1 MLLNLGHT
9 FGHAL
14 EAWAGFSQRLLHGE
28 AIAIGMAQA
37 FRFSEEQGLA
47 PAGTAQRVEKHLRAV
62 GLPTRVGDIQGPG
75 KPDADALFALMSQ
88 DKKVRQGRLT
98 FILVRAIGEAF
109 ITRDVNPAVVRA
121 FLEREVS

>member
-1 MLLNLGHT
+1 
-9 FGHAL
+9 
-14 EAWAGFSQRLLHGE
+14 
-28 AIAIGMAQA
+28 
-37 FRFSEEQGLA
+37 
-47 PAGTAQRVEKHLRAV
+47 
-62 GLPTRVGDIQGPG
+62 
-75 KPDADALFALMSQ
+75 MSQ